1 MDNFL
6 SKHGLLNSKVS
17 FVVSSCNCCLLRN
30 IKTVGIRENR
40 GRAMIL
46 PNFGRSV
53 NPRFI
58 RGAEGT
64 GYTHYITIQF
74 FKLSYGSAHTDTNVK
89 ELYRNLSA
97 FALLCSEEIGSELLV
112 R

>member
-1 MDNFL
+1 
-6 SKHGLLNSKVS
+6 
-17 FVVSSCNCCLLRN
+17 
-30 IKTVGIRENR
+30 
-40 GRAMIL
+40 MIL
-46 PNFGRSV
+46 SNFGRSV

-112 R
+112 RSLVVRTKQEFLCHPEVVA